1 MESSHP
7 ATNLKSSSLMVKE
20 PADHKEKLKR
30 DLMRLVQ
37 QIKKGCSKPIC
48 FKSNCKK
55 NIFSK
60 YSNLQSGP
68 NRFEV
73 NLVFANDQELL
84 KYTLTQI

>member
-1 MESSHP
+1 
-7 ATNLKSSSLMVKE
+7 MVKE

-73 NLVFANDQELL
+73 NLVFANDQELPQNP
-84 KYTLTQI
+84 KTQI